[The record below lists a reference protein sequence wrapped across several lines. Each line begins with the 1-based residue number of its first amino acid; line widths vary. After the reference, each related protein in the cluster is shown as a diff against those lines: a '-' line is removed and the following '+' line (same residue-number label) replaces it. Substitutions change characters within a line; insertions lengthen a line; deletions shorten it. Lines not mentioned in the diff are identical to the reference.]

1 MTNEQL
7 FDKLRPIIML
17 ATGVPEVIFANQQKS
32 GNAPQG
38 QYASLY
44 PRQTVRQR
52 GQSNTFKR
60 NTPNDKIETKVRAQI
75 IATCS
80 VNFFRGDAHMFAELL
95 FECNKHP
102 NISMMLMKAGLGWN
116 GADAV
121 NDLTALQSANWEQR
135 AQVSIRVMYV
145 TETQSEISSILS
157 ASAVFY
163 DAKGRVL
170 RGVEVPSS
178 SEFFVNKTVDPEYIE
193 SYSGLYPKATT

>member
-80 VNFFRGDAHMFAELL
+80 VNFFRGDAHMFAERL

-145 TETQSEISSILS
+145 TETQSEINNILS
-157 ASAVFY
+157 ASAVMQ

-170 RGVEVPSS
+170 SSIDVPSTAD
-178 SEFFVNKTVDPEYIE
+178 FLIQQTTDPGYVEKYV
-193 SYSGLYPKATT
+193 GLYPKATT